1 MDKVS
6 GILCHSNLSAK
17 GLQNFAKKSQVI
29 IIRIVAIVKSLGC
42 QEQHMKASEKYIMHF
57 SLSTLDKAVFTLD
70 LTKVIEK
77 QRNDIEHIQE

>member
-1 MDKVS
+1 M
-6 GILCHSNLSAK
+6 
-17 GLQNFAKKSQVI
+17 
-29 IIRIVAIVKSLGC
+29 KSLGC